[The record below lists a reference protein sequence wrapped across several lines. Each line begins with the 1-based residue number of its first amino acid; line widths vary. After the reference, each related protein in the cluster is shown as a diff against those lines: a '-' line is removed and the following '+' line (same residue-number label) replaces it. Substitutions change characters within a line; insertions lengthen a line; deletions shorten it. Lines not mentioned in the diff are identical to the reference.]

1 MVRVLVVLLV
11 LVLGPGLPRAA
22 APDLVNGIVA
32 IVGERVITY
41 KDLQLA
47 LEEDVEIMER
57 RYAGQPQTLSQKV
70 TELQNER
77 LQELVE
83 NQLVLQEFKR
93 AGYIEPESFIKA
105 RIEEDIRKYGDR
117 LTLTKTLQAQGLTYE
132 AYKARIRERE
142 ILRLMWQ
149 TKVPRDPLISPT
161 KIENYYAQNLEKFKL
176 EDQVKLRM
184 IVLTNQPAGSPVSSK
199 SLAAEIFAK
208 LKENVPFEELARIYS
223 NGTQAQDGGSWGWV
237 QKSVLRSDLSGP
249 AFALEPGKFS
259 EPLETPSG
267 IYIMLV
273 EDKKVSYT
281 KSLPEVRDEIETV
294 LKAEENKRVRK
305 QWVEQL
311 KAKSFVRYF

>member
-1 MVRVLVVLLV
+1 MAF
-11 LVLGPGLPRAA
+11 GPVFARAA
-22 APDLVNGIVA
+22 SPDLVNGIAV

-47 LEEDVEIMER
+47 LEEDIEILER
-57 RYAGQPQTLSQKV
+57 RFAGQPQTLAQKV
-70 TELQNER
+70 TELQTER
-77 LQELVE
+77 LQELIE

-105 RIEEDIRKYGDR
+105 RIDEDIRKYGDR
-117 LTLTKTLQAQGLTYE
+117 LTLTKTLQAQGMTFE
-132 AYKARIRERE
+132 AYKTRIRERE

-161 KIENYYAQNLEKFKL
+161 KIENYYAQNLEKFKM

-184 IVLTNQPAGSPVSSK
+184 IVLTNQPSGAPFSAK
-199 SLAAEIFAK
+199 ALANEITAK
-208 LKENVPFEELARIYS
+208 LKEKVPFEELARIYS
-223 NGTQAQDGGSWGWV
+223 NGSQAQQGGEWGWV
-237 QKSVLRSDLSGP
+237 QKSVLRTDLASR
-249 AFALEPGKFS
+249 AFNLDPGNYS

-281 KSLPEVRDEIETV
+281 KTLPEVRDVIEDT
-294 LKAEENKRVRK
+294 LKSEESARVRK